1 MTAWVAPQPLFSA
14 DAPGFAEALALTFGG
29 HGIDAVSSA
38 TALGHVKTEL
48 ARGLALNEAI
58 AGVPAAAERA
68 LGWQA
73 GSAGETSALLLL
85 AGGTFL
91 IARRIVSWQIPA
103 AALATGAHALDPQ
116 RFADGS
122 FHVLSG
128 ATVLG
133 AFFIATDPVTSPV
146 SRRGQLVFG
155 IGFGL
160 FVWLI
165 RSFSAYPEGVAFAV
179 LLMNSLTPIIDR
191 YTRPR
196 VFGRRASGAPLPLK
210 GSR

>member
-1 MTAWVAPQPLFSA
+1 
-14 DAPGFAEALALTFGG
+14 TFGG
-29 HGIDAVSSA
+29 HGIDAMSSA

-48 ARGLALNEAI
+48 ARGLALDEAI
-58 AGVPAAAERA
+58 AAVPAATERA

-85 AGGTFL
+85 AGGLFL
-91 IARRIVSWQIPA
+91 IARRIVSWHIPA
-103 AALATGAHALDPQ
+103 AALATVFALATVAHALDPQ
-116 RFADGS
+116 RFADGM
-122 FHVLSG
+122 FHVLCG

-133 AFFIATDPVTSPV
+133 AFFIATDPVTSAV

-179 LLMNSLTPIIDR
+179 LLMNSLTPTIDR